1 MPLVELYDIR
11 KTYRVGDQE
20 IAALDGVTLSIEA
33 GEFLAIIGPSGSGKS
48 TLMHLLGCLDSPTSG
63 RILIDGVDISR
74 ASNNELSAMRNAK
87 IGFVFQ
93 SFNLLPRF
101 DVLRNVELPMIYAG
115 VAANVR
121 RQRALEAIER
131 VGLMNRIHNTPLQLS
146 GGQCQRVAIAR
157 AIVNN
162 PKIIFADEPTG
173 NLDSQTGEAILT
185 LFSELAASG
194 RTIVIVTHDNTIA
207 ARLPRRIEMRDGR
220 IRLGAETAVS
230 NTTPLFPASTET
242 LAT

>member
-1 MPLVELYDIR
+1 MALVEINDIR
-11 KTYRVGDQE
+11 KIYRVGDQE

-63 RILIDGVDISR
+63 RLVIDGVDVSR

-93 SFNLLPRF
+93 SFNLLPKF
-101 DVLRNVELPMIYAG
+101 DVFRNVELPMVYAG
-115 VAANVR
+115 VSAKVR
-121 RQRALEAIER
+121 RERAMEAIER
-131 VGLMNRIHNTPLQLS
+131 VGLMNRLHNTPLQLS

-162 PKIIFADEPTG
+162 PKIVFADEPTG
-173 NLDSQTGEAILT
+173 NLDSHTGEAILN
-185 LFSELAASG
+185 LFRELAESG

-207 ARLPRRIEMRDGR
+207 ARLPRRIEMCDGR
-220 IRLGAETAVS
+220 IRDDVEVPVS
-230 NTTPLFPASTET
+230 KTTPLVAVPKEVTA
-242 LAT
+242 L